1 MAASAAP
8 YGAKPIGTLSA
19 SGSFTGKVQHIKIAS
34 GYDTLISWGDFVKL
48 VAAGTIEKDTGTTTA
63 TPVGVF
69 MGCSYT
75 DPTTSQPTYAQMWT
89 ADVAASDAM
98 AYVLTDPNVLFQMQ
112 GDGAIT
118 QAMLGSNFAIVVTA
132 GSRLIAPHI
141 DTARRREN
149 AALLSTL
156 LLLRAEALELENRAA
171 EAQAVRLDSLGWARY
186 GFGSDWAV
194 RAKMRE
200 IASLNPLK

>member
-48 VAAGTIEKDTGTTTA
+48 VAAGTIEKDAGTTTA

-89 ADVAASDAM
+89 ADVAASDAV

-132 GSRLIAPHI
+132 GSTTIGRSK
-141 DTARRREN
+141 N
-149 AALLSTL
+149 AVDQSTSNTTNTL
-156 LLLRAEALELENRAA
+156 PLRIVDYVDGPDS
-171 EAQAVRLDSLGWARY
+171 AVGDAYTDVIMKFNVGHQY
-186 GFGSDWAV
+186 VNTTG
-194 RAKMRE
+194 
-200 IASLNPLK
+200 I

>member
-1 MAASAAP
+1 MSDLFYARTP
-8 YGAKPIGTLSA
+8 GTDL
-19 SGSFTGKVQHIKIAS
+19 HR
-34 GYDTLISWGDFVKL
+34 
-48 VAAGTIEKDTGTTTA
+48 
-63 TPVGVF
+63 
-69 MGCSYT
+69 
-75 DPTTSQPTYAQMWT
+75 
-89 ADVAASDAM
+89 
-98 AYVLTDPNVLFQMQ
+98 AYVATQLGAYSVSKGQ
-112 GDGAIT
+112 GAE
-118 QAMLGSNFAIVVTA
+118 AL
-132 GSRLIAPHI
+132 RLIAPHI

-171 EAQAVRLDSLGWARY
+171 EAQAVRVDSLGWARY

>member
-1 MAASAAP
+1 MATSATP
-8 YGAKPIGTLSA
+8 NGAVPINTTSA

-48 VAAGTIEKDTGTTTA
+48 VAAGTIEKDAGTTTA

-132 GSRLIAPHI
+132 GSTTIGRSKSAV
-141 DTARRREN
+141 DQ
-149 AALLSTL
+149 STSATTNTL
-156 LLLRAEALELENRAA
+156 PLRIVDYVDGPDS
-171 EAQAVRLDSLGWARY
+171 AVGDAYTDVIMKFNVGHQY
-186 GFGSDWAV
+186 VNTTG
-194 RAKMRE
+194 
-200 IASLNPLK
+200 I

>member
-48 VAAGTIEKDTGTTTA
+48 GAAGTIEKDAGTTTA

-75 DPTTSQPTYAQMWT
+75 APTTSQPTYAQMWT
-89 ADVAASDAM
+89 ADVAASDAV

-132 GSRLIAPHI
+132 GSTTIGRSKNAVDQSTSATTNTLPLRII
-141 DTARRREN
+141 DFVDGPDSAVGDAYTDVIMKFN
-149 AALLSTL
+149 AGHQYVNTTG
-156 LLLRAEALELENRAA
+156 
-171 EAQAVRLDSLGWARY
+171 V
-186 GFGSDWAV
+186 
-194 RAKMRE
+194 
-200 IASLNPLK
+200 